1 MSTRIQETTKHDPG
15 KGQGKPPV
23 PAPGKNPDFP
33 GTSDPV
39 DPPPT
44 SPQGGNGG

>member
-1 MSTRIQETTKHDPG
+1 MSNQENKNAPN
-15 KGQGKPPV
+15 KGQGKPAV

-33 GTSDPV
+33 GSTPV

-44 SPQGGNGG
+44 GGSGSVK

>member
-1 MSTRIQETTKHDPG
+1 MSNKESSKTVPPKAQD
-15 KGQGKPPV
+15 KPAV

-33 GTSDPV
+33 GSTPV

-44 SPQGGNGG
+44 TQGTGG